1 MSYGKE
7 GARGAGIDDAREDR
21 RRWRMEAGTSL
32 ILALAT
38 TASAWCAYESTR
50 WGGAQTFRLVAAT
63 RAAKQASQLSA
74 RAIQLEAFDAS
85 MFAEWIKVRGRG
97 EKELEK
103 FFYDRFRP
111 DMQKALDAWLRTNP
125 FEDPSSPRGP
135 FRMAEYVLP
144 ETAEADRLEK
154 ESTRLL
160 DTAIE
165 ANRIADRYVL
175 LTVMF
180 SSVLF
185 FGGMGQTVRSRRLQI
200 ISLVIAVVLFAGTM
214 IALGAMPLCRE

>member
-1 MSYGKE
+1 
-7 GARGAGIDDAREDR
+7 
-21 RRWRMEAGTSL
+21 MEAGTSL

-38 TASAWCAYESTR
+38 MASAWCAYESTR

-63 RAAKQASQLSA
+63 RAVKQASQLSA

-97 EKELEK
+97 EKDLEK

>member
-38 TASAWCAYESTR
+38 MASAWCAYESTR

-63 RAAKQASQLSA
+63 RAVKQASQLSA

-97 EKELEK
+97 EKDLEK

>member
-1 MSYGKE
+1 MSDAKDA
-7 GARGAGIDDAREDR
+7 ARGAVIDDAREDR

-38 TASAWCAYESTR
+38 MASAWCAYESTR

-63 RAAKQASQLSA
+63 RAAKQASQLST
-74 RAIQLEAFDAS
+74 RAIRLEAFDAS
-85 MFAEWIKVRGRG
+85 MFAEWIKARGRG

-125 FEDPSSPRGP
+125 FDDPSSPRGP